1 MFLFSDSYYF
11 QETMQLL
18 QTGTPL
24 LAWSI
29 SKFLSPKKPFKNYHL
44 LICCSFFSFR
54 ATLIEFHLTGCLQI
68 VSTTLTWDNELSY
81 QKWWWRLSH
90 NREALMKR
98 STGKR
103 PARPTSTG
111 RKGPPPAPR
120 GEPPGTHWPA
130 DCEALGIVAWSEALR
145 PQYLCE
151 VRTHEKFRFRAW
163 S

>member
-11 QETMQLL
+11 QETIQLL

-44 LICCSFFSFR
+44 LICCSFFSSR
-54 ATLIEFHLTGCLQI
+54 AMLIEFHLTGCLQI

-111 RKGPPPAPR
+111 RKGHPPPPPR
-120 GEPPGTHWPA
+120 GASRNPLTGWLRSFGDHCVVRSAPA
-130 DCEALGIVAWSEALR
+130 PISLWSENSWKI
-145 PQYLCE
+145 Q
-151 VRTHEKFRFRAW
+151 V
-163 S
+163 